1 MPRTVRSVALKIRL
15 LTSRG
20 STSPVKARWNHWVR
34 EHYSMK
40 RKLHISLGGFY
51 NQNLKSE
58 EIDTWPRLMKR
69 WNCAMYGLTS
79 IHALSLGCTSCMLAM
94 ATTQYDSNDSLVQCN
109 ISSKFET
116 PSIESPLLIPCTV
129 HTHVAPSIRSNR
141 IRLPF
146 QIFEPFTDPRVP
158 DVELPSYIGYLKL
171 VVLDLCL
178 INHDGQRYDIT

>member
-15 LTSRG
+15 LTSRS

-58 EIDTWPRLMKR
+58 GIDTWPRLMKR

-109 ISSKFET
+109 TSSKFET
-116 PSIESPLLIPCTV
+116 PSIESPCLSLAQCARTLL
-129 HTHVAPSIRSNR
+129 
-141 IRLPF
+141 
-146 QIFEPFTDPRVP
+146 
-158 DVELPSYIGYLKL
+158 LPSVPIELDCHSKYLNHSRIPESQTWN
-171 VVLDLCL
+171 CHHIL
-178 INHDGQRYDIT
+178 II